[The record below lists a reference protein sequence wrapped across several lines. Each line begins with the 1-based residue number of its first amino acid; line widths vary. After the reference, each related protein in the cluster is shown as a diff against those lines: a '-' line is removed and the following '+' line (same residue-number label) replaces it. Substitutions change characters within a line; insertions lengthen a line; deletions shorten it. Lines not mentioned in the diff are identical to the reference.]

1 VGEKISPKISNVHL
15 WIWSAPTL
23 NKFCIWIDATS
34 CRINVRGAETNGFGV
49 FVCMTMALLQKKD
62 KDKDD
67 KGGKKSTRANFK
79 VNQQK

>member
-1 VGEKISPKISNVHL
+1 
-15 WIWSAPTL
+15 
-23 NKFCIWIDATS
+23 
-34 CRINVRGAETNGFGV
+34 
-49 FVCMTMALLQKKD
+49 MTMALLQKKD